1 MQLNATKTHDFG
13 GTINFH

>member
-13 GTINFH
+13 GAINFH